1 MKMDTHSGSDWM
13 VFAKDKLTVRIFRN
27 RADMGAAAA
36 AAVSARIQNL
46 LRNQAEVNI
55 ILGSAPSQNEFMDG
69 LAADPAID
77 WKRIRAFHMDEY
89 IGLSPEDASS
99 FGYYLK
105 KRLFEKVAPKSV
117 FFIDG
122 KAADLQAECRRYA
135 GLLREHPTDI
145 SCLGVGENGHI
156 AFNDPH
162 VALFQD
168 PVLVKVVQMDEPCRL
183 QQVHDRCFERLE
195 LVPTQAITLTV
206 PALIEARH
214 VFCVVPARAKANAI
228 LHMLQD
234 EVSEKCPA
242 SVLRTKEGSVLFLD
256 PDSSEQIRK
265 TIGDGTV

>member
-1 MKMDTHSGSDWM
+1 MDMHSVSDWM
-13 VFAKDKLTVRIFRN
+13 IFTKDKLSVRIFRN
-27 RADMGAAAA
+27 RAEMGAAAA

-77 WKRIRAFHMDEY
+77 WKRVCAFHMDEY
-89 IGLSPEDASS
+89 IGLSPEDSSS
-99 FGYYLK
+99 FGYYLQ
-105 KRLFEKVAPKSV
+105 KRLFEKVAPKSI
-117 FFIDG
+117 FFLDG
-122 KAADLQAECRRYA
+122 KATDLQAECRRYA
-135 GLLREHPTDI
+135 DLLRAHPTDI

-162 VALFQD
+162 VALFRD

-206 PALIEARH
+206 PALIAARH
-214 VFCVVPARAKANAI
+214 VFCVVPASSKAGAV

-234 EVSEKCPA
+234 EIGERCPA

-256 PDSSEQIRK
+256 PDSSEQLRK
-265 TIGDGTV
+265 TRGDGTV